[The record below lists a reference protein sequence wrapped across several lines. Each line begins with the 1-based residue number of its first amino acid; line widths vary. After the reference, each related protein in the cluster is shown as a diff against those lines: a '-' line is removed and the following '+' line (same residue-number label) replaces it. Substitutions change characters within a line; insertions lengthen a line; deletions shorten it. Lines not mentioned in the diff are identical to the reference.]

1 MIDPKVLRTDPDRLR
16 RSQLARGES
25 VELVDDA
32 LAADETRRSSISAF
46 EAARAEQKSLGALVA
61 RAKGDEKAE
70 LLART
75 KELSGQVKALSADV
89 DQAGVAFDAVMKRF
103 GNLVIDGVPT
113 GGEDDLYVVETVGTP
128 RDFAA
133 EGITVRDHLEIGE
146 IIGAIDMERG
156 AKVSIPLLLPD
167 RSRRP
172 ARVRADA
179 ARAGKGA
186 GVGFLPMISPALA
199 SPSAMEGTG
208 FLGQAAEDV
217 YYLERD
223 DLTVGT
229 AEVPLAAY
237 HLDEILDA
245 GSLPLRYAGFSP
257 AFRREAGSYGKD
269 TRGIFRVHW
278 FDKFEMFV
286 YCAVPRTPRP
296 STNACWL
303 REAVPDPARPPL
315 PCARRRVW

>member
-156 AKVSIPLLLPD
+156 AKVSGSRFYFLTGPGALLEFALMQHALAKALEWELPAD
-167 RSRRP
+167 DP
-172 ARVRADA
+172 A
-179 ARAGKGA
+179 GA
-186 GVGFLPMISPALA
+186 G
-199 SPSAMEGTG
+199 
-208 FLGQAAEDV
+208 QA
-217 YYLERD
+217 ERD
-223 DLTVGT
+223 GGHRIPWSGGRGRLPPGARRLYLVGT

-237 HLDEILDA
+237 HSDEILDA
-245 GSLPLRYAGFSP
+245 GSLPLRYASQPGLP
-257 AFRREAGSYGKD
+257 AQGGQATAEHPRHL
-269 TRGIFRVHW
+269 RVHW
-278 FDKFEMFV
+278 STSSR
-286 YCAVPRTPRP
+286 CSSTAVPRTPRP
-296 STNACWL
+296 STNACW
-303 REAVPDPARPPL
+303 VTSGS
-315 PCARRRVW
+315 